1 MSTYTAT
8 RNIQRITLDV
18 MIENPSVKV
27 VQIRDGVNWLSWKW
41 NRPPYPRE
49 KFVLGEGNESIQHIF
64 ALGTFADALAIVP
77 V

>member
-1 MSTYTAT
+1 MVSVSTYTAT

-41 NRPPYPRE
+41 NRPPLSSRE
-49 KFVLGEGNESIQHIF
+49 VRSWGRK
-64 ALGTFADALAIVP
+64 
-77 V
+77 